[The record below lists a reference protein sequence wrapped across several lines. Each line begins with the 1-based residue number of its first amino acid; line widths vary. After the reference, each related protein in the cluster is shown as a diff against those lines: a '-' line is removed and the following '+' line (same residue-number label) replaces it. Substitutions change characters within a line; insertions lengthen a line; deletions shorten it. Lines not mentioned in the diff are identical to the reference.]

1 MVVVSKYDTCTVHPG
16 ELYFGTAYA
25 HIRTLLGSC
34 VALTAWHPKLKVGG
48 LCHYLLTEPKQK
60 NASTQGKISARDYRY
75 AQNALLEMRLA
86 MLRVSNPKEFQIGLF
101 GGGDMFAYSGPTSI
115 GSDNIAYAR
124 EWLIQ
129 EDLKP
134 YRVDVGGAIS
144 RSLTMVM
151 TSGEIQVKHYQMSA
165 D

>member
-16 ELYFGTAYA
+16 ELYFGTAYT

-34 VALTAWHPKLKVGG
+34 VAVTAWHPKLKVGG

-101 GGGDMFAYSGPTSI
+101 GGGGDEDAFSETPGDGDDTLRGGAGAVHRGIGVLLGHRHVLERVEHFAWRVG
-115 GSDNIAYAR
+115 
-124 EWLIQ
+124 L
-129 EDLKP
+129 
-134 YRVDVGGAIS
+134 VDVDALDG
-144 RSLTMVM
+144 
-151 TSGEIQVKHYQMSA
+151 
-165 D
+165 DP